1 MAQAAVKG
9 QRLHAALMG
18 QGCFASALKHFR
30 SVTAEMLQE
39 KAVCRVDLGENRP

>member
-1 MAQAAVKG
+1 MAHAALKG

-18 QGCFASALKHFR
+18 QGCFAATLKHFR
-30 SVTAEMLQE
+30 GVTQEMLQE